1 MKKQVSYEV
10 KDNSCEVCGKKPARA
25 TIYRYRSKNKDPE
38 LPLLHYS
45 CLNHVLDLYNKTEHK
60 FVLISNF

>member
-1 MKKQVSYEV
+1 MKKEVSYEV

-25 TIYRYRSKNKDPE
+25 TIYRYRSKGKDHE

>member
-1 MKKQVSYEV
+1 MKKEVTYEG

-25 TIYRYRSKNKDPE
+25 TIYRYKRKVKDPK

-60 FVLISNF
+60 LVVISNF